1 MTTRIVLVFQSE
13 LLAATALH
21 LVSRKLEAL
30 EPELK
35 LVDLNIDTRAID
47 NPYAGTLIGANPNR
61 ALAGTNHAIGVAEQ
75 QQQTEDPAPA
85 PAATRGRRAK
95 TEAAPTPPAAGEPAT
110 SPSPAPAAS
119 APAASAETAATPA
132 PADKQEAPAGNSAGA
147 AQAAT
152 QSSTAPE
159 TGAPSA
165 TGSVLTVAAMRLL
178 MDPKVRGGKRVDV
191 SKAIVSACAEASK
204 LLGSTV
210 PNSLDRLYGDLATLP
225 ADRKA
230 EGDAIISALATTVEA
245 L

>member
-1 MTTRIVLVFQSE
+1 MTTRIIISLQTKLSPIQ
-13 LLAATALH
+13 ALH
-21 LVSRKLEAL
+21 LVSKKLEAM
-30 EPELK
+30 EPELS
-35 LVDLNIDTRAID
+35 LVNIDID
-47 NPYAGTLIGANPNR
+47 GRERDPFYGQTGGA
-61 ALAGTNHAIGVAEQ
+61 ALGNSAQMQEH

-85 PAATRGRRAK
+85 PATTRGRRAK
-95 TEAAPTPPAAGEPAT
+95 PEAAPTPPAAGEPAT

>member
-1 MTTRIVLVFQSE
+1 MTTRIIISLQTKLSPIQ
-13 LLAATALH
+13 ALH
-21 LVSRKLEAL
+21 LVSKKLEAM
-30 EPELK
+30 EPELS
-35 LVDLNIDTRAID
+35 LVNIDID
-47 NPYAGTLIGANPNR
+47 GRERDPFYGQTGGA
-61 ALAGTNHAIGVAEQ
+61 ALGSSTQMQEQ

-85 PAATRGRRAK
+85 PATTRGRRAK
-95 TEAAPTPPAAGEPAT
+95 PEAAPTPPAAGEPAT

-132 PADKQEAPAGNSAGA
+132 QQETPTGNSAGA

-152 QSSTAPE
+152 QSWTAPE